1 MKKIILTLSL
11 ALMGTGCVMSPDGNF
26 YPSPNVGVGVGGAS
40 VDITPR
46 IFNGSRS
53 NVTVWLHPTY
63 TVADAYPLAQQHC
76 NRWGFYARPS
86 YDWSASARIER
97 RLNYTCVR
105 YRPVLSGPH
114 IVIGSPFYRNHYRH
128 WHTAG
133 RRNGRVIPRRGRV
146 ITPKP
151 RTRYTPPTR
160 RRGTFGRGVF
170 TPKPVVKPRKTVV
183 QRGKPWQHNRNKNVI
198 PNPGTTVQRGKPW
211 QHNTNKNKVLTSPRV
226 SSRNRINSNR
236 GVIKEKTTYK
246 SKTPSRPSFGSKKSR
261 VSSRTSSRVNSRS
274 SSRVNS
280 RTKTGLGNIK
290 PRKSSRRSGKGRLT
304 L

>member
-46 IFNGSRS
+46 VFNGSRS

-63 TVADAYPLAQQHC
+63 SVADAYPIAQQHC

-114 IVIGSPFYRNHYRH
+114 VVIGSPFYRNHYRH
-128 WHTAG
+128 WHTSG
-133 RRNGRVIPRRGRV
+133 RGSRVVPRRGRFGRARGGRV

-151 RTRYTPPTR
+151 NTRYTPPAR
-160 RRGTFGRGVF
+160 RRGTLGRIF
-170 TPKPVVKPRKTVV
+170 KPTAPRKTVI

-211 QHNTNKNKVLTSPRV
+211 QHNKNKNKVLTSPRV
-226 SSRNRINSNR
+226 SSRNKYKSSR

-246 SKTPSRPSFGSKKSR
+246 SKTPARLGYGSTG
-261 VSSRTSSRVNSRS
+261 SRTSSRVK
-274 SSRVNS
+274 SRVS
-280 RTKTGLGNIK
+280 TRSKKGFGNIK